1 MRRAKGE
8 NDFVDEK
15 LKDSENRFL
24 FICVTGRLHPSM
36 TLGVGDLANDCRG
49 CIEIYFY
56 WQPNKSD
63 KTSFS

>member
-56 WQPNKSD
+56 
-63 KTSFS
+63 